1 MRIGVAGIPVDYKK
15 KGIIRGI
22 EGIKDLGLDAL
33 EYQMGRG
40 IRLTKEKAQEI
51 GECGKQYNIEISVH
65 APYYLNF
72 SVKDESLQK
81 WTGALR
87 QTVGLAQLMHSSI
100 TVIHP
105 GWAVK
110 NVKREL
116 SLKNIISNLQEFT
129 RVGVETMGK
138 INAMGHF
145 KEVLQ
150 ICSNTGHIPVLD
162 FAHIHALTP
171 LKSKDDFLAIF
182 EEVETELGHQNRFH
196 THFTA
201 VEVSNGEEKKHL
213 PIEEGEPHF
222 MYLVEA
228 VQEMGYNVTV
238 ICESP
243 ELDRDAVKMK
253 YLFMK

>member
-1 MRIGVAGIPVDYKK
+1 MKIGVAGIPVDYKK
-15 KGIIRGI
+15 KGIIKGI

-40 IRLTKEKAQEI
+40 ITLSPEKAQEI
-51 GECGKQYNIEISVH
+51 GECGKQYKVEISVH

-87 QTVGLAQLMHSSI
+87 QAIGLAKLMHSSI

-105 GWAVK
+105 GWVVK
-110 NVKREL
+110 NMEREL
-116 SLKNIISNLQEFT
+116 CLKNIISNLQEFT
-129 RVGVETMGK
+129 PVGIETMGK

-150 ICSNTGHIPVLD
+150 ICSNTGHKPVLD

-171 LKSKDDFLAIF
+171 LRSKDDFLTIF
-182 EEVETELGHQNRFH
+182 EEVETELGHQSHFH
-196 THFTA
+196 AHFTA
-201 VEVSNGEEKKHL
+201 VEVLNGEEKKHL
-213 PIEEGEPHF
+213 PVEKGEPHF
-222 MYLVEA
+222 MYLAETVK
-228 VQEMGYNVTV
+228 EMGYNVTV

-253 YLFMK
+253 HLFME